1 MNQMHRMVL
10 AASNSI
16 STEIKEIVR
25 QFLHQITQDRGLGI
39 PYFFELL
46 PSFGKN

>member
-25 QFLHQITQDRGLGI
+25 QFLHQITQDRGLGDSV
-39 PYFFELL
+39 FFRASPILR
-46 PSFGKN
+46 